1 VIAPTRNQRSTSPSQ
16 GTAAGFRRVGRY
28 ALFDE
33 VGHGGTASVHM
44 GRLVGPAGFAKTV
57 AIKRMHENVGRD
69 GEVAAMFLDE
79 ARISGRIRHPN
90 VVGAS
95 DLLSI
100 DGEIFLVM
108 DYVHGETLAS
118 LLELLL
124 AQDER
129 ISPVFAVHVMRDV
142 LSGLHAAHEAL
153 DESGQPLGLVHRDV
167 SPQNVLV
174 GVDGVARVLDFGV
187 AKALGRLQDTHT
199 GQVKGKLAYMA
210 PEQILGQVI
219 DRRVDVF
226 AAGVVLWEA
235 LAGRRLFKAD
245 NPGQTVQR
253 VLNEDVPRLV
263 DIAPGV
269 SQALSDAVARAIDR
283 NVGLRFPSA
292 VAFAHALEQTTELVS
307 PRVVGEW
314 LQGVAGEDLARRTRR
329 LQEIE
334 STPIEVLLSEAP
346 SGSIRNGVEE
356 SQATRLEGVPGASMD
371 DRTAT
376 DFASPARARRP
387 REVVAPSEAALV
399 REPRVEPPP
408 AQKNRRLGIV
418 VGTGV
423 ALAAGIVV
431 AVLGV
436 RSEAVASES
445 AAQTVAS
452 SVTPSPVVAQSSEAL
467 RAPPAAPVTKEE
479 ARREVAPAVAATAVA
494 SKPRRTTPARPTK
507 ASPKPAKQAPLR
519 AEDLFS
525 RN

>member
-1 VIAPTRNQRSTSPSQ
+1 MIAPTRNQRSTAPSQ
-16 GTAAGFRRVGRY
+16 GTATAFRRVGRY
-28 ALFDE
+28 ALLDE

-69 GEVAAMFLDE
+69 GEVAAMFIDE

-90 VVGAS
+90 VVGCS

-124 AQDER
+124 ARCER
-129 ISPVFAVHVMRDV
+129 ISPVFAVHVLRDV

-153 DESGQPLGLVHRDV
+153 DESGQHLGLVHRDV

-210 PEQILGQVI
+210 PEQILGQAI

-269 SQALSDAVARAIDR
+269 SQALSDAVARAIERDA
-283 NVGLRFPSA
+283 GSRFPNA
-292 VAFAHALEQTTELVS
+292 LAFAHALEQTTELVS

-314 LQGVAGEDLARRTRR
+314 LQGVAGGSLARRTRR

-346 SGSIRNGVEE
+346 SASFQTSVEE
-356 SQATRLEGVPGASMD
+356 SLATRVEGVQGASMD

-376 DFASPARARRP
+376 DFASPARAQRP
-387 REVVAPSEAALV
+387 REVGAPNDA
-399 REPRVEPPP
+399 EPRSEPSVEPRPP
-408 AQKNRRLGIV
+408 QKRRLWGIA
-418 VGTGV
+418 VGSGV
-423 ALAAGIVV
+423 ALAAGIV
-431 AVLGV
+431 AVLLDV
-436 RSEAVASES
+436 RGEAVASES
-445 AAQTVAS
+445 ASQAVPS
-452 SVTPSPVVAQSSEAL
+452 LVTPSTGAVQPSEPL
-467 RAPPAAPVTKEE
+467 PAPPAAPVTKEE
-479 ARREVAPAVAATAVA
+479 VRPETEPAAAATSVA
-494 SKPRRTTPARPTK
+494 SKPARTTHARPTK
-507 ASPKPAKQAPLR
+507 AFPKPAKQAPLR